1 MVNFKKCSLLEGISL
16 FSSNASTIQIYARF
30 KDKEGRDVRKVVKK
44 IFEVETR

>member
-1 MVNFKKCSLLEGISL
+1 MSFKKSTLLEGISL

-30 KDKEGRDVRKVVKK
+30 KDKQGQDVRKVVKK